1 MIIDDDREKHEFQ
14 EAWLRKRFITGPSRD
29 PRIEKLV
36 RADQAIR
43 GSLGPS
49 LNQHD
54 SKLEK

>member
-14 EAWLRKRFITGPSRD
+14 EAWLRKRFITGPS
-29 PRIEKLV
+29 
-36 RADQAIR
+36 
-43 GSLGPS
+43 